1 MTLIDIEKSLSIF
14 ENKSNTVQQIYD
26 SRYCNFCGACIHSC
40 PVNAI
45 EYLDPQITVNENC
58 IQCGKC
64 LEVCSQN
71 QEVRYSKPFI
81 DIEKNEQIKDVYPKI
96 ANVPLG
102 SFKEIWNGFS
112 GSRKIRNA
120 SMAGGVTTSLLYIAL
135 SENVVDAV
143 LIPEFTENKQNPRGK
158 LIANPEELLQ
168 SGGSKY
174 LPTLSLNRL
183 GEIANNQ
190 DIDRLAI
197 TTLPCQAYVIKKMF
211 LDTQYEKL
219 VKKIHLVLTLFC
231 GSGIPYRDD
240 VELFLKAKGV
250 TESLSELKVIRRRE
264 RRIWRIN
271 PQDIERYIFITKDGK
286 EISISSGRI
295 LRCKTKHNCSTICP
309 DYTGYFSDVSI
320 GASHIS
326 ANIIIAR
333 TEKGREL
340 VKLAIEKE
348 FIKTKNFSKI
358 NNFLI
363 NFMGKNKR
371 NLKRK
376 SYHEFFK
383 NKKI

>member
-1 MTLIDIEKSLSIF
+1 LTLSDIEKSLSIF
-14 ENKSNTVQQIYD
+14 ENKNNTVQHIYD
-26 SRYCNFCGACIHSC
+26 SHYCNFCGACIHSC

-45 EYLDPQITVNENC
+45 EYLDTQIIVNENC

-64 LEVCSQN
+64 LEVCKKKKKI
-71 QEVRYSKPFI
+71 RYSKQLVDI
-81 DIEKNEQIKDVYPKI
+81 DRNEQIKDVHPKI
-96 ANVPLG
+96 AKVPLG

-112 GSRKIRNA
+112 SSRKTRNVT
-120 SMAGGVTTSLLYIAL
+120 MAGGVTTSLLYTAL

-143 LIPEFTENKQNPRGK
+143 LIPEFTEKKQNPRGK
-158 LIANPEELLQ
+158 LISNPEELLL

-174 LPTLSLNRL
+174 LPTLSLDKLN
-183 GEIANNQ
+183 EIANNQ
-190 DIDRLAI
+190 DIERIAI

-271 PQDIERYIFITKDGK
+271 PQAIERYIFITKDGK
-286 EISISSGRI
+286 EVSISSSRI
-295 LRCKTKHNCSTICP
+295 LRCKTKSNCSTICP
-309 DYTGYFSDVSI
+309 DYTGYFSDISI

-326 ANIIIAR
+326 ANIIVAR

-348 FIKTKNFSKI
+348 FIKTQYFSKI

-363 NFMGKNKR
+363 NFMGNNKR

-376 SYHEFFK
+376 SYRDFFN
-383 NKKI
+383 NKQV

>member
-1 MTLIDIEKSLSIF
+1 MTLSDIEKSLSIF
-14 ENKSNTVQQIYD
+14 ENKNNTVQHIYD
-26 SRYCNFCGACIHSC
+26 SHYCNFCGACIHSC

-45 EYLDPQITVNENC
+45 EYLDPQIIVNENC

-71 QEVRYSKPFI
+71 QKIRYSKQLV
-81 DIEKNEQIKDVYPKI
+81 DIERNEQIKDVHPKI
-96 ANVPLG
+96 AKVPLG

-112 GSRKIRNA
+112 SSRKTRNVT
-120 SMAGGVTTSLLYIAL
+120 MAGGVTTSLLYTAL

-143 LIPEFTENKQNPRGK
+143 LIPEFTEKKQNPRGK
-158 LIANPEELLQ
+158 LISNPEELLL

-174 LPTLSLNRL
+174 LPTLSLDKLN
-183 GEIANNQ
+183 EIANNQ
-190 DIDRLAI
+190 DIERIAI

-231 GSGIPYRDD
+231 GSGIPYRED

-271 PQDIERYIFITKDGK
+271 PQAIERYIFITKDGK
-286 EISISSGRI
+286 EVSISSSRI
-295 LRCKTKHNCSTICP
+295 LRCKTKSNCSTICP
-309 DYTGYFSDVSI
+309 DYTGYFSDISI

-326 ANIIIAR
+326 ANIIVAR

-348 FIKTKNFSKI
+348 FIKTQYFSKI

-363 NFMGKNKR
+363 NFMGNNKR

-376 SYHEFFK
+376 SYRDFFN
-383 NKKI
+383 NKQV

>member
-1 MTLIDIEKSLSIF
+1 LTLNDIEKSLSIF
-14 ENKSNTVQQIYD
+14 ENKNNTVQQIYD

-40 PVNAI
+40 PVDAI
-45 EYLDPQITVNENC
+45 EYLDPQIIVNDKC
-58 IQCGKC
+58 IQCGSC
-64 LEVCSQN
+64 LEICSQN
-71 QEVRYSKPFI
+71 QKIRYSKPLI
-81 DIEKNEQIKDVYPKI
+81 GIEKNERIKGVHSKI
-96 ANVPLG
+96 ADVPLG
-102 SFKEIWNGFS
+102 RFLEIWNGFS
-112 GSRKIRNA
+112 SSRKTRNA
-120 SMAGGVTTSLLYIAL
+120 TMAGGVTTSLLYTAL

-158 LIANPEELLQ
+158 LIAHPEELLQ

-174 LPTLSLNRL
+174 LPTLSLDRID
-183 GEIANNQ
+183 EIVNNQ
-190 DIDRLAI
+190 DIDRIAI

-240 VELFLKAKGV
+240 VEFFLKVKGV
-250 TESLSELKVIRRRE
+250 TESLSELKVIRKRVRK
-264 RRIWRIN
+264 IWRIN

-286 EISISSGRI
+286 EVSISSRRI
-295 LRCKTKHNCSTICP
+295 LGCITKPNCSTICP

-326 ANIIIAR
+326 ANVIIAR

-371 NLKRK
+371 DLKRK
-376 SYHEFFK
+376 SYREFFK
-383 NKKI
+383 KN

>member
-1 MTLIDIEKSLSIF
+1 MTLSDIEKSLSIF
-14 ENKSNTVQQIYD
+14 ENKNNTVQHIYD
-26 SRYCNFCGACIHSC
+26 PHYCNFCGACIHSC

-45 EYLDPQITVNENC
+45 EYLDPQIIVNENC

-71 QEVRYSKPFI
+71 QKIRYSKQLV
-81 DIEKNEQIKDVYPKI
+81 DIERNEQIKDVHPKI
-96 ANVPLG
+96 AKVPLG
-102 SFKEIWNGFS
+102 CFKEIWNGFS
-112 GSRKIRNA
+112 SSRKTRNVTM
-120 SMAGGVTTSLLYIAL
+120 SGGVTTSLLYTAL

-143 LIPEFTENKQNPRGK
+143 LIPEFTEKKQNPRGK
-158 LIANPEELLQ
+158 LISNPEELLL

-174 LPTLSLNRL
+174 LPTLSLDKLN
-183 GEIANNQ
+183 EIANNQ
-190 DIDRLAI
+190 DIERIAI

-271 PQDIERYIFITKDGK
+271 PQAIERYIFITKDGK
-286 EISISSGRI
+286 EVSISSSRI
-295 LRCKTKHNCSTICP
+295 LRCKTKSNCSTICP
-309 DYTGYFSDVSI
+309 DYTGYFSDISI

-326 ANIIIAR
+326 ANIIVAR

-348 FIKTKNFSKI
+348 FIKTQYFSKI

-363 NFMGKNKR
+363 NLMGNNKR

-383 NKKI
+383 NKQG

>member
-1 MTLIDIEKSLSIF
+1 MTLNDIEKSLSIF
-14 ENKSNTVQQIYD
+14 ENKNNTVQQIYD

-40 PVNAI
+40 PVDAI
-45 EYLDPQITVNENC
+45 EYLDPQILVKDNC
-58 IQCGKC
+58 IHCGNC
-64 LEVCSQN
+64 LELCSQN
-71 QEVRYSKPFI
+71 QEVRYSKQMI
-81 DIEKNEQIKDVYPKI
+81 DVEKNDQIKDFHSKI
-96 ANVPLG
+96 ADVPLG
-102 SFKEIWNGFS
+102 RFIEIWNGS
-112 GSRKIRNA
+112 SSSRKTRNRT
-120 SMAGGVTTSLLYIAL
+120 MAGGITTSLLYTAL

-168 SGGSKY
+168 LGGSKY
-174 LPTLSLNRL
+174 LPTLSLDRL
-183 GEIANNQ
+183 DEIANNQ
-190 DIDRLAI
+190 DIDRIAI

-219 VKKIHLVLTLFC
+219 VKKINLVLTLFC

-240 VELFLKAKGV
+240 VEFFLKAKGV

-286 EISISSGRI
+286 EVSISSSRI
-295 LRCKTKHNCSTICP
+295 LRCKTKPNCSTICP

-371 NLKRK
+371 DLKRK
-376 SYHEFFK
+376 LYREFFK
-383 NKKI
+383 NKQV

>member
-14 ENKSNTVQQIYD
+14 ENKNNTVQQIYD

-71 QEVRYSKPFI
+71 QDVRYSKPLI
-81 DIEKNEQIKDVYPKI
+81 DVERNEQIKDDHPKI
-96 ANVPLG
+96 SDVPLG
-102 SFKEIWNGFS
+102 RFKEIWNGFS
-112 GSRKIRNA
+112 SSRKTRNA
-120 SMAGGVTTSLLYIAL
+120 TMVGGVTTSLLYAAL
-135 SENVVDAV
+135 SENVVDSV
-143 LIPEFTENKQNPRGK
+143 LIPEFTKNKQNPRGK
-158 LIANPEELLQ
+158 LITNPEELLQ

-174 LPTLSLNRL
+174 LPTLSLDRL
-183 GEIANNQ
+183 DEIANNQ
-190 DIDRLAI
+190 DIGRLAI

-231 GSGIPYRDD
+231 GSGIPNRDD
-240 VELFLKAKGV
+240 VEFFLKDNGI
-250 TESLSELKVIRRRE
+250 TESLSELEVIRRRE

-286 EISISSGRI
+286 EISISSSRI
-295 LRCKTKHNCSTICP
+295 LRCKTKPNCSTICP

-326 ANIIIAR
+326 SNIIVAR
-333 TEKGREL
+333 TEEGREL
-340 VKLAIEKE
+340 VKMAIEKE

-358 NNFLI
+358 NNFVI
-363 NFMGKNKR
+363 NLMGKNRR

-383 NKKI
+383 KKHL